1 MTRFM
6 LRVRDEERGATVV
19 IVVLCLVAMFGMLVL
34 VVDVGGLLVRRRAM
48 VNGSDAAALAA
59 AEQCSTTG
67 STLAQAETQA
77 DTLAIANV
85 ANMTASSGSIT
96 DSANCGTKN
105 KGYVTVQYTS
115 PQHLF
120 FAPVLGASNSGNV
133 TTAATAG
140 WGPTGA
146 VNPVPIILNV
156 GTFLGACNLPLP
168 DTAIGTKCYL
178 WYDNGRFSGSSFGFL
193 QLDQWGVPATANC
206 SASGGTNAIRDWING
221 LWNGGQLGLNYP
233 LPTYVC
239 VRSGTPQSAWLD
251 ALAGRV
257 GDILFFPINDWDGSI
272 TGYPQLMNNSGT
284 QIDKFNVVGFAGLKL
299 EAVYKANKTGPTQS
313 PCPTTGSFGPFAIA
327 ANSNTDLVAM
337 SAGCQPYT
345 RIVSVAAS
353 GNGGC
358 CKEGNNK
365 DYTLTKDANGNIIGM
380 HWNQAETNVTI
391 AMVVEA
397 DGPCGPPPPNSSADC
412 LVVSWQ
418 GAQFGGEV
426 PNGGADFG
434 LRAVTL
440 CDRTLNSCPDQK

>member
-6 LRVRDEERGATVV
+6 LRLRDEERGATVV

-140 WGPTGA
+140 WGPAGSA
-146 VNPVPIILNV
+146 NPVPIILNV
-156 GTFLGACNLPLP
+156 GTFQGACNLPLP

-178 WYDNGRFSGSSFGFL
+178 WYDNNLFNGSSFGFL
-193 QLDQWGVPATANC
+193 QLDQWNVPATANC
-206 SASGGTNAIRDWING
+206 SSSGGANDINNWING

-239 VRSGTPQSAWLD
+239 VRSGNISTAWFD
-251 ALAGRV
+251 TLAART
-257 GDILFFPINDWDGSI
+257 GDTLFFPINDWDGSV
-272 TGYPQLMNNSGT
+272 TGYPQLLNSSGT
-284 QIDKFNVVGFAGLKL
+284 QIDKFNVIGFAGLKL
-299 EAVYKANKTGPTQS
+299 EAVYKANQTGPVQS
-313 PCPTTGSFGPFAIA
+313 ACPTTGSFPIPNPTNG
-327 ANSNTDLVAM
+327 STTDLLVVATP
-337 SAGCQPYT
+337 CQPFT
-345 RIVSVAAS
+345 RIVSVSAS
-353 GNGGC
+353 GDGGC
-358 CKEGNNK
+358 CQAGNNK
-365 DYTLTKDANGNIIGM
+365 DYTLTKDANGNITGM
-380 HWNQAETNVTI
+380 MWNKAETNVTVSM
-391 AMVVEA
+391 MVEQV
-397 DGPCGPPPPNSSADC
+397 GPCGPPPPNASGNC
-412 LVVSWQ
+412 IVVSWQ
-418 GAQFGGEV
+418 GAQFGGET

-434 LRAVTL
+434 LRAVAL
-440 CDRTLNSCPDQK
+440 CDRTLGSCPDQK